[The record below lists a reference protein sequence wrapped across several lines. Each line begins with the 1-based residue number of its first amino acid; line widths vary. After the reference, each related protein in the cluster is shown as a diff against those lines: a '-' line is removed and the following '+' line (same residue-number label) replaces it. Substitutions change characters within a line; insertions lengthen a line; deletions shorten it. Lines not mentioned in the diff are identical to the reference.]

1 MEASASTLI
10 AAVLDVLALATG
22 RPFHKN
28 VLLKEENLSALPF
41 KRCLST
47 KGSSA
52 GTTEE
57 IHILRRSVSNHP
69 EHSIES
75 PLENGLLAGHR
86 LPSLGHWKNE
96 GGGEAGKAG
105 GLRWDG
111 RGSGG
116 LDAGSE
122 VGGEG
127 LVMLEIPSID
137 GLGFAF
143 GGAG

>member
-1 MEASASTLI
+1 LEASASTLI

-41 KRCLST
+41 RRCLST

-52 GTTEE
+52 ETTEE
-57 IHILRRSVSNHP
+57 IHILRRSVSNRP

-86 LPSLGHWKNE
+86 LPSLGHWKKRVAE
-96 GGGEAGKAG
+96 KPEK
-105 GLRWDG
+105 LVVYDG
-111 RGSGG
+111 T
-116 LDAGSE
+116 
-122 VGGEG
+122 
-127 LVMLEIPSID
+127 
-137 GLGFAF
+137 
-143 GGAG
+143 GAGQGVWMWGARSGARDW